1 MKEIN
6 VKLMNIQQELKAPK
20 GQYNDFG
27 KYAYR
32 SCEDILEAVKPLL
45 KKEKVVLTI
54 SDELQYIGNRYYI
67 KATATLIDTE
77 SEAIISNSAYA
88 REEETKKGMD
98 GSQITGA
105 SSSYARKYALN
116 GLFGIDDNKDSDTTN
131 ISSKEDEPKEEKKA
145 SPKQIELLSKYY
157 QGGNLT
163 KLLEANN
170 LERLEDMSI
179 NKASEILSKLFAK
192 KEDK

>member
-6 VKLMNIQQELKAPK
+6 IKLMNIQQELKAPK

-131 ISSKEDEPKEEKKA
+131 IQSKEEKEDKKA
-145 SPKQIELLSKYY
+145 SPKQIELIQKYY
-157 QGGNLT
+157 QGENLT
-163 KLLEANN
+163 KLLEVNN
-170 LERLEDMSI
+170 IEKLEDMSI